1 MAYGAA
7 IVAAIAAVG
16 SLAVTAVSSADTA
29 RRAQHAAEDQADYN
43 TKVLVPMENARRDA
57 MLEQSR
63 RQRAQSIA
71 ALRVNAGKATGGKI
85 SDDTTAAWLIEDTM
99 TEFEKDAKAIEETTR
114 FNIANINFGTS
125 QGYDRASAINA
136 QQTANMAF
144 SAVNTVGNVG
154 KSGLLK

>member
-85 SDDTTAAWLIEDTM
+85 SDDTTAACGKRLLYQRW
-99 TEFEKDAKAIEETTR
+99 KVCRSKQ
-114 FNIANINFGTS
+114 NIFRYG
-125 QGYDRASAINA
+125 
-136 QQTANMAF
+136 
-144 SAVNTVGNVG
+144 
-154 KSGLLK
+154 SGSKWIY